1 MENRTANAVVKD
13 LNTLGIAHLAE
24 WDVLAFIHN
33 HGTSLVSAEKI
44 ATLLG
49 YAKATVGSALES
61 LTAKGLVQRSRN
73 SNGVR
78 LYQSAAAG
86 PDDPLRL
93 AVEELIK
100 VAEDRHGRLLLAKH
114 LNHPTGGKVVR
125 ERGGLHLA

>member
-1 MENRTANAVVKD
+1 MVSY

-33 HGTSLVSAEKI
+33 HGTSLASAERI
-44 ATLLG
+44 STLLG
-49 YAKATVGSALES
+49 YSKATVGSALES

-73 SNGVR
+73 ANGVR
-78 LYQSAAAG
+78 LYQTAVAG
-86 PDDPLRL
+86 PNDPLRL

-100 VAEDRHGRLLLAKH
+100 VAEDRQGRLLLAKH
-114 LNHPTGGKVVR
+114 LNHATGGKAVR